1 MIQLQEII
9 EKTNNKDLEINK
21 KSKREL
27 LEMVEDE
34 TKYFYKE
41 YYKINL
47 FNNGKKN
54 RIKN

>member
-34 TKYFYKE
+34 TKYFNKE
-41 YYKINL
+41 
-47 FNNGKKN
+47 
-54 RIKN
+54 